1 MLRSSIPPQAK
12 HLLDWMHSHCCPAE
26 YLTQILA
33 RMSIPGWEPRRCL
46 IAQPPWNVYGH
57 VLWFANVC
65 CDPISLFAV
74 GGGAGRRGSVWG
86 GRVICLMFSWWAGEG
101 GERVHHDDGIQG
113 NLRGSVWGP
122 RRAELS
128 TRAHAY
134 YVWGLGLAS
143 QDYTPKDKGPVLTLI
158 QISALVA
165 QFYYG
170 TVFRD
175 RELFSFFLRL
185 ISFLRGNLSHPRG

>member
-1 MLRSSIPPQAK
+1 MPPQAK
-12 HLLDWMHSHCCPAE
+12 HLLDRMHSHCCPAE

-33 RMSIPGWEPRRCL
+33 RMSILGWEPSCCL

-57 VLWFANVC
+57 VYDLLMCAVTPSVC
-65 CDPISLFAV
+65 LQW

-86 GRVICLMFSWWAGEG
+86 GRVICLMFSWWEGEG

-113 NLRGSVWGP
+113 DLRGSVWGP

-134 YVWGLGLAS
+134 YV
-143 QDYTPKDKGPVLTLI
+143 
-158 QISALVA
+158 
-165 QFYYG
+165 
-170 TVFRD
+170 
-175 RELFSFFLRL
+175 
-185 ISFLRGNLSHPRG
+185 